1 MLCCIEDKCS
11 KEVWAKVKNEK
22 RSYLAALD
30 SRFPAL
36 ANSET
41 NILKV
46 KGGDGGYGE
55 GG

>member
-1 MLCCIEDKCS
+1 MLKRS
-11 KEVWAKVKNEK
+11 LGKGKNVK

-41 NILKV
+41 NILV
-46 KGGDGGYGE
+46 E
-55 GG
+55 GGR